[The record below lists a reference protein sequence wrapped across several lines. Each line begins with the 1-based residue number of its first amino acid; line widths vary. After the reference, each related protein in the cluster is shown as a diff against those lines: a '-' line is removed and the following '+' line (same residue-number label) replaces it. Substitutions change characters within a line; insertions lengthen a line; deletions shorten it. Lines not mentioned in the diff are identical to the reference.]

1 MISLACHKLP
11 MSTGWLAYKIA
22 IYNVYNGGL
31 LLPGVYG
38 REEPRGKKG
47 RGCALCCRR
56 MCCLAAGFSNGLL
69 RERGSSVVRA
79 PDS

>member
-31 LLPGVYG
+31 LLLGVYG

-47 RGCALCCRR
+47 RGCAEETKTKDV
-56 MCCLAAGFSNGLL
+56 G
-69 RERGSSVVRA
+69 
-79 PDS
+79 